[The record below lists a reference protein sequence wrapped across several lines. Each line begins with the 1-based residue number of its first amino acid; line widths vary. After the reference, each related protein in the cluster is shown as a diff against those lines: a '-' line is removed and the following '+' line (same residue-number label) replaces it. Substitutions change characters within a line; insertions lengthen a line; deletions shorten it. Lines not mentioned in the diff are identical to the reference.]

1 MGALA
6 ALDRAG
12 FTIPDRVIDAYLTH
26 LSAIAEE
33 ELAATPETSI
43 EDAVRYVVLGTA
55 LVEPLI
61 LALRRV
67 AEQVAASRRF
77 GGAPTG

>member
-1 MGALA
+1 MDSYVAHLA
-6 ALDRAG
+6 AIGEA
-12 FTIPDRVIDAYLTH
+12 
-26 LSAIAEE
+26 
-33 ELAATPETSI
+33 ELAATPETSMD
-43 EDAVRYVVLGTA
+43 DAVRYVVLGTA

-77 GGAPTG
+77 SAGA

>member
-1 MGALA
+1 MDSYVTHLA
-6 ALDRAG
+6 AIGEA
-12 FTIPDRVIDAYLTH
+12 
-26 LSAIAEE
+26 
-33 ELAATPETSI
+33 ELAATPETSMD
-43 EDAVRYVVLGTA
+43 DAVRYVVLGTA

-77 GGAPTG
+77 SAGA

>member
-1 MGALA
+1 MH
-6 ALDRAG
+6 
-12 FTIPDRVIDAYLTH
+12 AYLTH

>member
-12 FTIPDRVIDAYLTH
+12 FAVPDRVMDAYLTH